1 MSDKIT
7 TDYWSAL
14 LISIRK
20 EKNWSQADL
29 AGELDVSRETVAR
42 WEAEARYPSIDKQK
56 MIGEI
61 ATNLNVA
68 SVYGVVEVV
77 NASPF
82 SMILTDSNDYV
93 VAASGVSGFMCG
105 RTVVEQTPL
114 EEQDNYIEFSR
125 KIRNTGFWRKAG
137 NCFEYDFY
145 IGSEKRMAIIHS
157 IGSRGHIFA
166 LVQKL

>member
-14 LISIRK
+14 LINIRR

-29 AGELDVSRETVAR
+29 ARELDVSRETVAR
-42 WEAEARYPSIDKQK
+42 WETEARYPSIDKQK
-56 MIGEI
+56 LIGEI
-61 ATNLNVA
+61 ATTLNVA

-82 SMILTDSNDYV
+82 SMLLTDSNDYV
-93 VAASGVSGFMCG
+93 VAASKISGFDCG
-105 RTVVEQTPL
+105 RTVAEQTPVD
-114 EEQDNYIEFSR
+114 EQANYAAFSQMVTA
-125 KIRNTGFWRKAG
+125 TGFWLKAG
-137 NCFEYDFY
+137 NCFEYDFQ
-145 IGSEKRMAIIHS
+145 IGSEKRRAIIHS